1 MPSTSEK
8 TNYDEHVDLHVIRKH
23 DLFAYPEKMLELS
36 YATKQWNR
44 AGTGAIQFNM
54 AENEAGARQ
63 NENSSS
69 I

>member
-36 YATKQWNR
+36 YATKDWNR
-44 AGTGAIQFNM
+44 VGHGPI
-54 AENEAGARQ
+54 
-63 NENSSS
+63 
-69 I
+69 